1 MSASTS
7 TIRPSRPTRPPT
19 MRRPK
24 PLNPP
29 PVRGSPMVRC
39 QRSSTTPI
47 ASSRMVDPQGGQL
60 TQRLHLREGDR
71 FKRMAETQSA
81 ATLHLTKDQC
91 QSSVSD
97 LRGDNV
103 DLSPSRQRQFR
114 SRTCRPC
121 RSNSAQASSSP
132 RTPNCCLDSA
142 FGIARLQTAACVG
155 RSRIVRP
162 HQKSVETART

>member
-81 ATLHLTKDQC
+81 ATLHLTKDQY

-103 DLSPSRQRQFR
+103 DLSQPAAPFPLQNPAGPAVP
-114 SRTCRPC
+114 T
-121 RSNSAQASSSP
+121 SAQASSSP